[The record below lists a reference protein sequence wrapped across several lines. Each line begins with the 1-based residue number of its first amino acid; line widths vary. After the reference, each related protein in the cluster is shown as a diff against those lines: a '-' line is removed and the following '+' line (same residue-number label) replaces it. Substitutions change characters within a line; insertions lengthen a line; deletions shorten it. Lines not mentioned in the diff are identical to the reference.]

1 MSPRIIG
8 GEAGGRRLVVAR
20 EGTRPTTERVREAV
34 FSSLGDEVVDAVVLD
49 LWAGS
54 GSLGLEARSR
64 GAARVVLVERDRKA
78 LTALHRNVEAVGLGG
93 VDVRGED
100 VAEFCRRP
108 RGGPFDLVFC
118 DPPFALPSR
127 EVWRALD
134 DLRRVG
140 ALPGGALVVLER
152 DRHHDEPPPAWLAV
166 RRERAYGDAVVR
178 TLEVAPVEPPAR
190 EARQGREE

>member
-1 MSPRIIG
+1 MAPRIIG

-20 EGTRPTTERVREAV
+20 DGTRPTTERVREAV
-34 FSSLGDEVVDAVVLD
+34 FSSLGAEVEGARVLD

-64 GAARVVLVERDRKA
+64 GATRIVLVERDREA
-78 LTALHRNVEAVGLGG
+78 LAAIRRNVDAVGLAG
-93 VDVRGED
+93 VEVRADD
-100 VAEFCRRP
+100 VAAFCRRP

-127 EVWRALD
+127 EVWRALA
-134 DLRRVG
+134 DLRRAG
-140 ALPGGALVVLER
+140 AVDDGALVVLER
-152 DRHHDEPPPAWLAV
+152 DRHRDEPPPAWLAV

-178 TLEVAPVEPPAR
+178 TLEVVEDPP
-190 EARQGREE
+190 EPE